1 MESEDSNTET
11 MESLKER
18 IVELEE
24 DLEFYKSILKM
35 RNSCIYNLHIKTING
50 ERVWVD
56 RVLHQRE
63 DFLKLDKDPQ
73 VEEWLKPIKCER

>member
-1 MESEDSNTET
+1 MESKDSNTET

-24 DLEFYKSILKM
+24 DLEFYKSIMEM

-73 VEEWLKPIKCER
+73 VEDWLKPIKCER

>member
-1 MESEDSNTET
+1 MDSEDSNTEK

-24 DLEFYKSILKM
+24 DLEFYKSILEM

>member
-11 MESLKER
+11 MKFLKER

-35 RNSCIYNLHIKTING
+35 RNSCIYNLHIKRFHSKQENRLLG
-50 ERVWVD
+50 Q
-56 RVLHQRE
+56 LHSCRANWKFEFQLYSCRC
-63 DFLKLDKDPQ
+63 FKL
-73 VEEWLKPIKCER
+73 